1 MRIKVFDHKD
11 GWILGKVSLLEYIQ
25 SLTKENFNYKIQR
38 GIVINQYLDTILD
51 AVDKGNPL
59 PPISLVSKDK
69 AVITGDG
76 VINNFNILDGL
87 QRTYRLWIY
96 YRLAEIAERD
106 GTFDYKEVTKKL
118 KEEETSYSVAVSPR
132 QVRKLFKSESPI
144 NVNNLKD
151 KYSEYD
157 LYIYL
162 WQNLDVKEEIRLML
176 ILNAGQKRMQ
186 LTHQYEL
193 MYMRLFDDYT
203 EENGQ
208 IEVRR
213 SKDGKIRDKERQ
225 VGQYNVATVIIGMQS
240 LILAKPIRLSS
251 ELLYKKAT
259 NEDIEGI
266 PEGTVESFFTEKFI
280 HNYLQLLYDLDNKL
294 CKHDAEVREWFAKD
308 TTISGIMAGIGQTRW
323 WGDPTEES
331 VIKNLKESVDKI
343 QNANDFNLGK
353 YQEAYDGVTSRKF
366 NVGMVVRKAIAFY
379 TSNLLTEKKV
389 SWKDAFNF
397 AMKG

>member
-1 MRIKVFDHKD
+1 MNIKVFDHKK

-51 AVDKGNPL
+51 AVVKGNPL

-69 AVITGDG
+69 ETLTGDG

-96 YRLAEIAERD
+96 YKLAEIAEKE
-106 GTFDYKEVTKKL
+106 GTLDYKEATKKL
-118 KEEETSYSVAVSPR
+118 KEEENSYSVAVSPR
-132 QVRKLFKSESPI
+132 QVRKLFKLENPI
-144 NVNNLKD
+144 NVKNLKE

-162 WQNLDVKEEIRLML
+162 WQNLEVKEEIRLML
-176 ILNAGQKRMQ
+176 ILNAGQKRML

-203 EENGQ
+203 DGNGQ

-266 PEGTVESFFTEKFI
+266 PEGTVESFFTEEFI
-280 HNYLQLLYDLDNKL
+280 HNYLQLLYDLDRKL
-294 CKHDAEVREWFAKD
+294 CKDDPEAREWFAKD
-308 TTISGIMAGIGQTRW
+308 TSMSGLMAGIGQSRW

-331 VIKNLKESVDKI
+331 VLKNLKESVNKI
-343 QNANDFNLGK
+343 HNAKDFDLAT
-353 YQEAYDGVTSRKF
+353 YQKAYDGVTSRKF

-379 TSNLLTEKKV
+379 TNNLLTGNEV
-389 SWKDAFNF
+389 SWKDAFDF